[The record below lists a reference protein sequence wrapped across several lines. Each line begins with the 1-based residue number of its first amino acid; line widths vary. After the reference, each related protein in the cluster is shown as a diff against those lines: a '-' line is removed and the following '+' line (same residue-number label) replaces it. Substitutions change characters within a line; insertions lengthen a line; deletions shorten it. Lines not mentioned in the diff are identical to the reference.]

1 DHCKQGEALLTRL
14 ERWDDVSSPDLHIYE
29 VKVHSFWA
37 QLQDF
42 SQRVKGTG
50 QNIERAVQLY
60 RFLDQESGHISSSS
74 VCRALTQS
82 PPSGIGPDRRRRS
95 QEKQVHP
102 AASVTS
108 PPSSDSVRLSLKP
121 PGRFS
126 VTVLSGLRLRG
137 GENRGSHGLSNQRAF
152 LVLERLLTGGADVTD
167 SRAPEPPSG
176 LRSNALDQI
185 RNDRTRKCLLAYGW
199 ALEGMRQLAAI
210 SMEDCT
216 QPDKCRAVIG
226 CLEDY
231 RLKHSPIP
239 ESRFQEM
246 KAEAGELRGERGLRQ
261 WSFAW
266 SKCQETKK
274 MFDRKMEAALR
285 TRDSAHRHRS
295 HSVISTCSASSRK
308 SGLWGIC
315 ETSSY
320 PLEEETSTS
329 PPTPQRTPFLRRL
342 LRSSS
347 YVESERQDVCA
358 PFPSL
363 SRLNS
368 SPSFTPSFPSVPSSP
383 SFPSS
388 SSSSSSRRQQ
398 LRKTQSFDCPSTP
411 EVSRCGVSPRTVSE
425 PPHRGNTGVFIRGL
439 EVSSPEAADR
449 TLCPRTPVQGWA
461 VPQSPGTPGT
471 STGESRPRGR
481 WVIIVLLHQPAL
493 GFHSKTKQRKQTGQR
508 RFPPKTLK
516 QEAHES
522 NISGMYL
529 ARGCKS
535 EHRKMF
541 LSKQDVLK
549 VGAVCINALNNR
561 ILCSKLRHIV
571 EEMVTT
577 EREYVRSLR
586 YIIHHYFPEMER
598 ADLPQDLRGKRSI
611 IFGNLEKLLNFHSQF
626 FLKELEACWKHPLRV
641 PHCFLRH
648 VRHILS
654 NLSVFYGM

>member
-1 DHCKQGEALLTRL
+1 MMTSCD
-14 ERWDDVSSPDLHIYE
+14 
-29 VKVHSFWA
+29 
-37 QLQDF
+37 
-42 SQRVKGTG
+42 
-50 QNIERAVQLY
+50 
-60 RFLDQESGHISSSS
+60 
-74 VCRALTQS
+74 
-82 PPSGIGPDRRRRS
+82 PS
-95 QEKQVHP
+95 
-102 AASVTS
+102 
-108 PPSSDSVRLSLKP
+108 LSL
-121 PGRFS
+121 
-126 VTVLSGLRLRG
+126 
-137 GENRGSHGLSNQRAF
+137 Q
-152 LVLERLLTGGADVTD
+152 
-167 SRAPEPPSG
+167 
-176 LRSNALDQI
+176 
-185 RNDRTRKCLLAYGW
+185 AYGW

-295 HSVISTCSASSRK
+295 DSVISTCSASSRK

-329 PPTPQRTPFLRRL
+329 PSTPQRTPFLRRL

-388 SSSSSSRRQQ
+388 SSSRRQQ

-439 EVSSPEAADR
+439 EVSSTEAADR

-461 VPQSPGTPGT
+461 VPQSPGT
-471 STGESRPRGR
+471 STGESRPRG
-481 WVIIVLLHQPAL
+481 
-493 GFHSKTKQRKQTGQR
+493 
-508 RFPPKTLK
+508 
-516 QEAHES
+516 
-522 NISGMYL
+522 
-529 ARGCKS
+529 
-535 EHRKMF
+535 
-541 LSKQDVLK
+541 
-549 VGAVCINALNNR
+549 
-561 ILCSKLRHIV
+561 SKLRHIV

-654 NLSVFYGM
+654 HLSVFFMGCNVTQGSGERKQLELGDKMDLSSYLLKPIQRMSKYALLLTDLIKEVGVAQEAELTALQDATNMVKFQLRHGNDLLAMDAIRDCDVNLKEQGQLIRQDEFTVWSGRRKCQRRIFLFEDLVLFSKLKKMEGGLDVFIYKHSFKTADVGLTESSGDNCLKFEIWFRRRTTKNQTFILQAATVDIKHTWTSDIAQILWTQASRNKGARTRASIAVSAFDHAHPFQRGATSEPTASGPSSSSLLGPLNLHMFRLWWFQEEHRSPSRTLDSSYCKYSC